1 MKIKSITSR
10 LVKFSLAVSFLL
22 PAHLAANTLSVM
34 QMGDS
39 ITQGVRGECG
49 YRRALS
55 QALSKNPGC
64 AVNFV
69 GSRSGA
75 GDNSNTPIDVCKA
88 QNNPHEA
95 TPGIRAEQLLNTI
108 DSRINNE
115 QPDVVMLHIGSNDI
129 YKDRTVADTLTDVNT
144 LLDRVFANQ
153 PNATVVVSNV
163 IPWSEESPDPIFYAP
178 FDNPNRDM
186 LGDTSLL
193 SAGLAALVNTRTA
206 AGDSVNLAN
215 VRDNFDNDLMTVDGV
230 HPNPVG
236 EAHIANKMMNALYEL
251 GACSGQQI
259 DVYPPISYIGIPA
272 TQDSVLPTSPTLSGT
287 ALDEGGSGIDRV
299 RIAIQNSEGLWLNH
313 ASGTFSP
320 GFDDTIVATMTN
332 TTSNST
338 DWSITTNLAA
348 GDYRLYALTLDNSG
362 NQVEEAAG
370 NGQPGNNDKAW
381 TNRAFKVAASGTPK
395 STPETTPETTTDAT
409 PARGRWGWR
418 GWGSR

>member
-1 MKIKSITSR
+1 MKIESITSR

-75 GDNSNTPIDVCKA
+75 GDNSNTPTDVCEV

-95 TPGIRAEQLLNTI
+95 TPGIRAEQLLTKI
-108 DSRINNE
+108 DSRITQY
-115 QPDVVMLHIGSNDI
+115 QPDIVMLHIGSNDI
-129 YKDRTVADTLTDVNT
+129 YKDRTVADTLNDVNT
-144 LLDRVFANQ
+144 LLDRVFIKQ

-163 IPWSEESPDPIFYAP
+163 IPWSEASPDPLFYAP
-178 FDNPNRDM
+178 FENPNRDM
-186 LGDTSLL
+186 LNDTGLL
-193 SAGLAALVNTRTA
+193 TSGLAALVNARES
-206 AGDSVNLAN
+206 AGDSVKLAN
-215 VRDNFDNDLMTVDGV
+215 VRDHFDNDLMTIDGV

-236 EAHIANKMMNALYEL
+236 ETHIANKMMNALYDL
-251 GACSGQQI
+251 GACTGQQS
-259 DVYPPISYIGIPA
+259 DVQPPITYISAPA
-272 TQDSVLPTSPTLSGT
+272 SQDSVLTTNPTLSGI

-299 RIAIQNSEGLWLNH
+299 RIAIQNSEGLWLNY
-313 ASGTFSP
+313 ATGTFNT

-332 TTSNST
+332 TTNNST
-338 DWSITTNLAA
+338 DWSITTSLTA
-348 GDYRLYALTLDNSG
+348 GDYRLYALTLDNNG

-370 NGQPGNNDKAW
+370 NGQPGNNDKVW
-381 TNRAFKVAASGTPK
+381 TNRAFKVAGLETPNPA
-395 STPETTPETTTDAT
+395 TETTPETTTDAAPT
-409 PARGRWGWR
+409 RGRWGWR